1 LYFAGRG
8 ARFRRDATKH
18 GTCQLKQ
25 RKIDTRQR
33 LCFDGLDMQ
42 CCSEEMSGVVKT
54 VKGHEAAKTS
64 PQWTADMFKAQTQ
77 PVLLYNLTN
86 KAIFISSKSEIT
98 GKLILSHL

>member
-1 LYFAGRG
+1 MPITIFAGRG

-18 GTCQLKQ
+18 GTYQLKQ

-54 VKGHEAAKTS
+54 VKDHEAAKTS
-64 PQWTADMFKAQTQ
+64 PQWTANMFKAQTQ
-77 PVLLYNLTN
+77 PVLLN
-86 KAIFISSKSEIT
+86 
-98 GKLILSHL
+98 ILSTKAFFYIS